1 MDDRSIRLQIVRN
14 ELDLSLEFASVAAR
28 AAAEGNARRLG
39 SAREEAQEAFDTALQ
54 ALAGVKGICETHL
67 RPLRAKVSQAER
79 ELLQLRDTG

>member
-39 SAREEAQEAFDTALQ
+39 SARKEAQEALDTAVQ
-54 ALAGVKGICETHL
+54 TLAGVDGICEAHL
-67 RPLRAKVSQAER
+67 RPLRAKVSQADR
-79 ELLQLRDTG
+79 QLSQLRDAG